1 MFSAGPVAHD
11 EPMGRIYEELDAG
24 LIAFIEEQKL
34 FFVASA
40 PLAGNGHVNLSPKGL
55 DTLRVLG
62 PKRVAYLDLTGSGI
76 ETTSHLDE
84 NGRITF
90 LFCAF
95 TGAPKIL
102 RLYGTGRA
110 HRAGTPEFEALRPSF
125 PDFGAVRSVI
135 DVTIERIADS
145 CGYGVPFYEYV
156 GDRDTLPRW
165 AEVKS
170 QEEIAAYQVSRNT
183 LSIDGLPGLFGEAGS
198 GGREAATDV

>member
-1 MFSAGPVAHD
+1 
-11 EPMGRIYEELDAG
+11 MGRIFEELDPE

-40 PLAGNGHVNLSPKGL
+40 PLAPDGHVNLSPKGL
-55 DTLRVLG
+55 DTLRVFG
-62 PKRVAYLDLTGSGI
+62 PKRVGYLDLTGSGI

-84 NGRITF
+84 NGRITL

-110 HRAGTPEFEALRPSF
+110 HRAGSPEFEELRSAF
-125 PDFGAVRSVI
+125 PDFGAVRSII
-135 DVTIERIADS
+135 DVEVERIADS
-145 CGYGVPFYEYV
+145 CGYGVPLFEHV

-165 AEVKS
+165 AAAKS
-170 QEEIAAYQVSRNT
+170 PEEIAAYQEQHNT
-183 LSIDGLPGLFGEAGS
+183 FSIDGLPGLFGEAGS
-198 GGREAATDV
+198 GGRGAPSDV